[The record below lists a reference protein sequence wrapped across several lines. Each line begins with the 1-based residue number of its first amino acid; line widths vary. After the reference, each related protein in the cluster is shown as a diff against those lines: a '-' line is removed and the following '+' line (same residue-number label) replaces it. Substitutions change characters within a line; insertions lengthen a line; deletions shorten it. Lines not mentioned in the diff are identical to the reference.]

1 MYPILSRINLIE
13 GGLIMPNIFVNVY
26 DGSGYS
32 DYRVRVSNNRSAFIP
47 FDNKVR
53 ESTKAFLDEVMNKS
67 VDFRMTKTVAF
78 YKNLYPENIDI
89 ASTVKIGKL
98 RDKFI
103 KSGKY
108 DKYDDNI
115 QAEIEM
121 INDWNAN
128 FEE

>member
-1 MYPILSRINLIE
+1 
-13 GGLIMPNIFVNVY
+13 MPNIFVNVY

-53 ESTKAFLDEVMNKS
+53 ESTKSFLDEVMNKS
-67 VDFRMTKTVAF
+67 IDFRMTKTVAF
-78 YKNLYPENIDI
+78 YKNFYPENITI
-89 ASTVKIGKL
+89 AITVRIGKL

>member
-1 MYPILSRINLIE
+1 
-13 GGLIMPNIFVNVY
+13 MPNIFVNVY
-26 DGSGYS
+26 DGAGYF

-47 FDNKVR
+47 FDDKVR
-53 ESTKAFLDEVMNKS
+53 TFSRTFLDRVMNKS
-67 VDFRMTKTVAF
+67 INFRITKTVAF
-78 YKNLYPENIDI
+78 YKNFYPEKIN
-89 ASTVKIGKL
+89 TVSNTKIEKD
-98 RDKFI
+98 RNKFI
-103 KSGKY
+103 RSGRY

>member
-1 MYPILSRINLIE
+1 
-13 GGLIMPNIFVNVY
+13 MPDIFVNVY
-26 DGSGYS
+26 DGSGYF

-53 ESTKAFLDEVMNKS
+53 TISKTFLDRVMDKS
-67 VDFRMTKTVAF
+67 IDFRITKTVAF
-78 YKNLYPENIDI
+78 YKNFYPENINI
-89 ASTVKIGKL
+89 ASIVKIGKL

-103 KSGKY
+103 KSGRY

-128 FEE
+128 FKE

>member
-1 MYPILSRINLIE
+1 
-13 GGLIMPNIFVNVY
+13 MPNIFVNLY
-26 DGSGYS
+26 DGSRYFG
-32 DYRVRVSNNRSAFIP
+32 YRVRVSNNRSAFIP
-47 FDNKVR
+47 FDDKVR
-53 ESTKAFLDEVMNKS
+53 GFSRSFLDRVMIES
-67 VDFRMTKTVAF
+67 VDFRITKTVAF
-78 YKNLYPENIDI
+78 YKNFYPENIFI
-89 ASTVKIGKL
+89 AITVRIAKL

-103 KSGKY
+103 KSGRY

>member
-47 FDNKVR
+47 LDNKVR

-67 VDFRMTKTVAF
+67 IDFRMTKTVAF
-78 YKNLYPENIDI
+78 YKNLYPENITI
-89 ASTVKIGKL
+89 AITVRIGKL